1 MVDNV
6 SQGVIPTNDHDPS
19 GQNPKPEHFFSSN
32 INFAATGSKRNDLY
46 VGGGEIGVPLNLGQP
61 TTSQYPYNQVSQSP
75 GPDPHI
81 IEIDDTPG
89 NQRVLIRHNSGSGI
103 EMRNDGTILLSS
115 TKNTVQISG
124 ADQTVIVEGDGDL
137 VYKGNLTLKVDG
149 NFNVDCV
156 DFNVNAK
163 GNVNTNIIG
172 SQRTNVGEIKS
183 DVVRGSISTTS
194 TQLAVQ
200 TYLGGLSTN
209 VKGDYSNNV
218 DGTATYIS
226 SGDTTLTSETK
237 ISTAAPET
245 TIAATTLNAFGT
257 NGIIGGQSIDIKGN
271 EASFQGSI
279 EAPTF
284 YGNLIGKAK
293 EAALADKAL
302 GANTAGSA
310 PGSTGTAVNPA
321 DPGAPDFDEPDVAEN
336 LTLSTY
342 LVKENGIIVS
352 RIDEGGFIKNLIDKN
367 TAYDGLYDKQATT
380 GIVRSKARD
389 TANKNNS
396 RFTSAAIKENIVS
409 RNISKTAPTGI
420 GRVIKGSSTPKI
432 GQNKIGSANAYVG
445 LDPFLPKKVK
455 VNLIPDPLYNPDF
468 EDIITE
474 KTKLAPGVSITKFL
488 AGSGDATN
496 FNFIKNQQ
504 QRRDIARHLYYHA
517 EVLRSVNTNKAA
529 FANYRLNVVEGI
541 YRPGPNETITPNS
554 INDLKIKGRAIVY
567 QLLDT
572 NGKKDAAA
580 MFDLAEYWKDT
591 LYFDQL
597 ILHYDE
603 FDPSGGLEAQIILV
617 LPELDT
623 DWKGTF
629 SREVET
635 QYNGSKLANGEL
647 VECLAVPSTPAKPSE
662 DLDESGDFGINA
674 NTAFDPL
681 YKLNESNQL
690 ITINGKTGSRG
701 LKPDALVNM
710 TRLLNNEY
718 RRMQEYFG
726 EKLYINDAL
735 PKLETKRLD
744 PTSPEYRP
752 TSVHFQGIALD
763 ISISGFDNAKL
774 AKLVDAAM
782 KAGFTGFGF
791 GKVFLH
797 VDTGRNRYWGYT
809 NTRWGGKGIDDHWGK
824 YIKRISP
831 PFNGNF

>member
-6 SQGVIPTNDHDPS
+6 SQGVVPTNDHDPT

-46 VGGGEIGVPLNLGQP
+46 IGGGEIGVPLNLGQAA
-61 TTSQYPYNQVSQSP
+61 TSQYPYNQVSQSP
-75 GPDPHI
+75 GPNPHI

-124 ADQTVIVEGDGDL
+124 ADQTVIVEGDGNL

-149 NFNVDCV
+149 NFDIDCV

-163 GNVNTNIIG
+163 GNVNTNIVG

-218 DGTATYIS
+218 DGSATYIS

-237 ISTAAPET
+237 INTAAPET
-245 TIAATTLNAFGT
+245 TIAATTLNVFGT

-271 EASFQGSI
+271 AASFEGSV
-279 EAPTF
+279 ESPAF
-284 YGNLIGKAK
+284 YGDLNGIAS
-293 EAALADKAL
+293 LARNSTL
-302 GANTAGSA
+302 SSPAN
-310 PGSTGTAVNPA
+310 
-321 DPGAPDFDEPDVAEN
+321 PGAPSFDEPDVAAD

-396 RFTSAAIKENIVS
+396 RFTSAAIKENVVS
-409 RNISKTAPTGI
+409 QNISKTAPTGI

-474 KTKLAPGVSITKFL
+474 KTKLAPGVSIAKFL
-488 AGSGDATN
+488 AGTGDATN

-541 YRPGPNETITPNS
+541 YRPGPNETVTPNS
-554 INDLKIKGRAIVY
+554 INDLKLKGRAVVY
-567 QLLDT
+567 QLVDV
-572 NGKKDAAA
+572 NGKKDVAA

-591 LYFDQL
+591 LYFEKL
-597 ILHYDE
+597 ILYYDE
-603 FDPSGGLEAQIILV
+603 FDPSGELEAQIILV

-647 VECLAVPSTPAKPSE
+647 VECLDIPSTPAKPSE
-662 DLDESGDFGINA
+662 ELDESGDFGINPNKA
-674 NTAFDPL
+674 LDPL

-690 ITINGKTGSRG
+690 ITINGQAGSRG

-726 EKLYINDAL
+726 EKLYFNDAL
-735 PKLETKRLD
+735 PKLGTNRLD
-744 PTSPEYRP
+744 PSSPEYRP
-752 TSVHFQGIALD
+752 NSVHFQGIALD
-763 ISISGFDNAKL
+763 ISINGFGNAKL

-791 GKVFLH
+791 GRTILH
-797 VDTGRNRYWGYT
+797 IDTGRNRYWGYN
-809 NTRWGGKGIDDHWGK
+809 NTRWGGKSIDDHWGK

-831 PFNGNF
+831 PFDGNF